1 MVFAPTPESIECG
14 GVKLDGESK
23 YQNLKKAESQND
35 DSQNV
40 ESQNIKT

>member
-23 YQNLKKAESQND
+23 YQHLKKDSQND